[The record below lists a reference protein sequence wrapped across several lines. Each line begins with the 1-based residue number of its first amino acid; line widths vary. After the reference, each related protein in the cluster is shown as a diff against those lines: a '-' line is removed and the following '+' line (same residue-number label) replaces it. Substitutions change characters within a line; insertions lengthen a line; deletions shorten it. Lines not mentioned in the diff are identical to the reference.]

1 MFKKLTQ
8 FVGMVGIEVEVDIN
22 REVAKDATV
31 IEGKVRIIAS
41 QDQSISKIKIE
52 MYQVKQEGSGS
63 DHKTDKQRIGDLT
76 LNEAFD
82 IKKGETKEV
91 AFRLPFQRQ
100 LSLKRKMSEQG
111 GVMGLIGKAYTY
123 SENER
128 YDHWIDATVDVKGA
142 AADPQ
147 GTQSLYFV

>member
-8 FVGMVGIEVEVDIN
+8 FAGFVGIEVQVDIN
-22 REVAKDATV
+22 REVSKEATQ
-31 IEGKVRIIAS
+31 IEGTIRVTAT
-41 QDQSISKIKIE
+41 QDQSINKVKIE

-63 DHKTDKQRIGDLT
+63 DHKTDKQRIGDLM
-76 LNEAFD
+76 LNQPFD
-82 IKKGETKEV
+82 IKKGETKEIPFV
-91 AFRLPFQRQ
+91 VPFQRQ
-100 LSLKRKMSEQG
+100 LSLKKKMSEQG
-111 GVMGLIGKAYTY
+111 GVMGLIGKAYSY

-128 YDHWIDATVDVKGA
+128 YDYWIEATVDVKGA